1 MQGQTAGRQAQ
12 DGVQIDIGVILEKA
26 EKIGEAMK
34 DKRLNVMIIGPTGV
48 GKSTL
53 INAIFGSKKAET
65 GSGKPI
71 TQGIEEHKINENFY
85 IYDTKGLE
93 RKDYGAILNKLE
105 KILDDNKKNPIDK
118 QIHIVWLCIAE
129 PSRRIEDS
137 EKSIYDSCKDH
148 QLPTMI
154 VITKAQQDKDEN
166 GVKFSDEV
174 KKAFGIDEEL
184 YQRVRALSIED
195 DDGYKKPPKGL
206 NELTDKSWK
215 LLPEGLKGAFARQ
228 QIYNKKIKAE
238 EARNKVSWYARSG
251 ILAGAQPIPFADI
264 AAVAAIQIAMLIH
277 INKIY
282 DLELSKERVGE
293 LLTILASVA
302 GSSIAVRFAGNF
314 LKFIPGV
321 GQLIGG
327 PINAALAV
335 ASTKLIGNTYISYLD
350 RNYENLR
357 NDISFDEEEL
367 KAIAKEQKA
376 IK

>member
-1 MQGQTAGRQAQ
+1 MQGQTAGGQAQ
-12 DGVQIDIGVILEKA
+12 EMQTDISVIFREA
-26 EKIGEAMK
+26 QKIGDAMK

-71 TQGIEEHKINENFY
+71 TRRIQEYKINENFY
-85 IYDTKGLE
+85 IYDSKGLE
-93 RKDYGAILNKLE
+93 REDYSAILNELKEILE
-105 KILDDNKKNPIDK
+105 ANYAKSIDE

-137 EKSIYDSCKDH
+137 EKSIYDLCKDH

-195 DDGYKKPPKGL
+195 DDGYKKLPIGL
-206 NELTDKSWK
+206 NELADKSWK
-215 LLPEGLKGAFARQ
+215 LLPEGRNGAFARYQ
-228 QIYNKKIKAE
+228 KYNKKIKEE
-238 EARNKVSWYARSG
+238 EARSKVNWYAGSG
-251 ILAGAQPIPFADI
+251 ILAGAEPIPFADI
-264 AAVAAIQIAMLIH
+264 AAVAAIQIAMLVH

-282 DLELSKERVGE
+282 DIELSKERVGE
-293 LLTILASVA
+293 LLTLLVSVA
-302 GSSIAVRFAGNF
+302 GSSIVVRFAGSL
-314 LKFIPGV
+314 LKFIPGP
-321 GQLIGG
+321 GSLIGG
-327 PINAALAV
+327 SINAALAV

-357 NDISFDEEEL
+357 NDISFDEKEL